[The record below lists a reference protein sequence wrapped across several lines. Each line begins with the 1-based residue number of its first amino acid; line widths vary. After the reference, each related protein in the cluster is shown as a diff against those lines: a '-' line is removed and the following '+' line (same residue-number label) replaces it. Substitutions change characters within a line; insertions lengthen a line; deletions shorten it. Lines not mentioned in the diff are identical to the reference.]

1 MELQKSQAVVHLLYF
16 YALPSDS
23 HNHACRFCSP
33 ISLYASYDGVPT
45 DLSPFLKYILG
56 TVSLGVAGL

>member
-16 YALPSDS
+16 YVLPSGR
-23 HNHACRFCSP
+23 HNRACRFCSP
-33 ISLYASYDGVPT
+33 MSLYASYDNVPT
-45 DLSPFLKYILG
+45 DLSPFLKYLLG